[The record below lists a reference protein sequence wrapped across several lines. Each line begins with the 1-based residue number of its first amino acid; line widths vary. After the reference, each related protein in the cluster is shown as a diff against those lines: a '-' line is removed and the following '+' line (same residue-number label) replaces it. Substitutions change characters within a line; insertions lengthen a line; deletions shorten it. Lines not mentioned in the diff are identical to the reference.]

1 MTELISDKKKFKK
14 LTNDPTIKREQ
25 ALQRTL
31 RKLNKKSIF
40 SESEY
45 SDLYPKGS
53 KIARLY
59 GTPKMHKSFSS
70 GSTPPLR
77 PIVSSIDTYNYK
89 LITINILVLYFHH
102 IFPQTLQQKT
112 VLLS

>member
-31 RKLNKKSIF
+31 RKLNKKTIF

-59 GTPKMHKSFSS
+59 GTPKIHKSFSS
-70 GSTPPLR
+70 GSIPP
-77 PIVSSIDTYNYK
+77 VSSGIIRFIHYVCFYSHEKCQIKVFKCIFNDT
-89 LITINILVLYFHH
+89 V
-102 IFPQTLQQKT
+102 TLQQIFY
-112 VLLS
+112 

>member
-1 MTELISDKKKFKK
+1 MTKLISDKKKFKK
-14 LTNDPTIKREQ
+14 VTSDPTIKREQ

-40 SESEY
+40 SESEC

-59 GTPKMHKSFSS
+59 GTRKMHKSFST
-70 GSTPPLR
+70 GSTPLLR

-89 LITINILVLYFHH
+89 LA
-102 IFPQTLQQKT
+102 
-112 VLLS
+112 